1 MSAGSIRRG
10 SGTVTNYLLYSLR
23 DGMKDSL
30 MEALHNASRK
40 ELIDMIEE
48 RMHMDPAFRKIVEHR
63 LRSDTAS
70 DPDKQIS
77 AFQNQVMD
85 EMTREGAMTI

>member
-1 MSAGSIRRG
+1 
-10 SGTVTNYLLYSLR
+10 
-23 DGMKDSL
+23 MKDSL
-30 MEALHNASRK
+30 MEALHNASRE

-48 RMHMDPAFRKIVEHR
+48 RMHMDPAFWRIVEHR
-63 LRSDTAS
+63 LKSDAAS